1 MTIQH
6 TTESRELA
14 LFAVNDR
21 TCYAQACAIIESLQ
35 KKIRGGKYD
44 ESKAQKAWYNMAI
57 FAAKRYA
64 AEFDNAANWYKL
76 FTVADR
82 KLAALDFADY
92 YKEQISQ
99 D

>member
-14 LFAVNDR
+14 LYAVNDS

-35 KKIRGGKYD
+35 KKIKAGKYD
-44 ESKAQKAWYNMAI
+44 ESKAQKAWYNLAM
-57 FAAKRYA
+57 FAAKQYA
-64 AEFDNAANWYKL
+64 AEFDMPRNWNKL
-76 FTVADR
+76 FSVADR

-92 YKEQISQ
+92 YKEQTFQ
-99 D
+99 G

>member
-21 TCYAQACAIIESLQ
+21 TCYNQACAIIESLQ
-35 KKIRGGKYD
+35 KKVKAGKYD
-44 ESKAQKAWYNMAI
+44 ENKAQKAWYNLSI

-64 AEFDNAANWYKL
+64 AEYAIAADWHKM
-76 FTVADR
+76 FSVADR
-82 KLAALDFADY
+82 KLAALDFANH
-92 YKEQISQ
+92 YKEQIFQ
-99 D
+99 G